1 MTTTKTTVTA
11 VKMPKLLAGA
21 ALDKAINELHGK
33 GQRMQDHMHKLALSV
48 LVHVGTH
55 KDIRIVHRFVQ
66 AMPAMARTNGLRAWF
81 EKFGPVKFTEVD
93 GVEQITYVAGNPAK
107 PGDANQKPFWKFSA
121 TEGKPYEA
129 LDITKA
135 TEQFIQRLEKDAKAT
150 GRDLSALID
159 GIKAGRAAVALVPRQ
174 PVAVPA
180 AQATLDVVD
189 VLAN

>member
-1 MTTTKTTVTA
+1 MTTTTKAITIA
-11 VKMPKLLAGA
+11 KMPKLFEGA

-93 GVEQITYVAGNPAK
+93 GVEQITFIASNPAK

-150 GRDLSALID
+150 GRDLTALIEA
-159 GIKAGRAAVALVPRQ
+159 IKHGRAEVAVGRK

-180 AQATLDVVD
+180 SQATVDTVD